1 MHCQESRQGTP
12 CCTDLQK
19 QIKDHKLKF
28 CCEDAQNLDAQFHI
42 ICIKTNLILLGLV
55 LEKIKV
61 RPFKQFIIIVR
72 FLTEILWKI

>member
-1 MHCQESRQGTP
+1 M
-12 CCTDLQK
+12 K
-19 QIKDHKLKF
+19 I
-28 CCEDAQNLDAQFHI
+28 QNLDAQFHI
-42 ICIKTNLILLGLV
+42 ICIKTNVILLGLV